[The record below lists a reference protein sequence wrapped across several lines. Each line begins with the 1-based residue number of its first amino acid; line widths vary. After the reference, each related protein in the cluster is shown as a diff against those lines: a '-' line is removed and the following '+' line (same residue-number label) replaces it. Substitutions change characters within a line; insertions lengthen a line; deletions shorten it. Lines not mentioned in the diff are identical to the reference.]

1 MKRLTA
7 KERQKRLHHWYDS
20 LPRIRYFGTLERC
33 LSPLTPHVRAQAF
46 FTSRVTTDSLP
57 CAMTFA
63 SIRLALRLDYYVYF
77 IIHTISLFNQWA
89 GYPAHIQS
97 D

>member
-1 MKRLTA
+1 MTA
-7 KERQKRLHHWYDS
+7 SRVSDISAHSNAAYH
-20 LPRIRYFGTLERC
+20 
-33 LSPLTPHVRAQAF
+33 PLTPHVRAQAF